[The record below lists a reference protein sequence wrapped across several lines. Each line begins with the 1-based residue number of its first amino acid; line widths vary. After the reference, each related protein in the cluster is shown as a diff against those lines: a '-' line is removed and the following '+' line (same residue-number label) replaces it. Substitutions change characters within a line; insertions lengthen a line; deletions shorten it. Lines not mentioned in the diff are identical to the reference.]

1 MSTPEGPLAP
11 LASATNGL
19 AHEVNGSAS
28 ANGNGAVDGAPSFD
42 TTLFHQYLSALLPP
56 VLGALP
62 TELDSLF
69 EDEFDERVARFA
81 AEGGGVLYV
90 VKVKDEGEEEAPPTY
105 SYRLVTQLSYSP
117 STVTSLA
124 LIKRNPT
131 LDPVTPLASQLHIL
145 NLFGGEETPYES
157 LHSVVSFGVK
167 PWFDAFVGARGGN
180 KDGGDSKM
188 GIPMTKKKFAELELS
203 LLHLQQNV
211 EIPETHLIIHPVI
224 QRAVEQAHASGVR
237 PNLSHI
243 PAKLLNDST
252 FLNTL
257 HGHVNSWIKSI
268 QAVTKLSRDVSSG
281 TASQEINFWLSLERA
296 LEGIETQLRSDEVNM
311 VMDCLRNAKRFLAT
325 VSFIADTGLKAS
337 TELVHK
343 YNLLMKDF
351 PLNELLS
358 ATDLDKI
365 QEAIVFI
372 FGHIIRKLKLS
383 PYPIRRAL
391 PLVEAISRDF
401 NDQLLRVLTSHRLAY
416 QPYDNFDRLLGQAM
430 GIFRTWD
437 DHIKEFTNV
446 ARDAMRKRLEKF
458 IPIKVNSAHAKL
470 QERCRYLRDWRK
482 QHEQLAVM
490 TGPTKGLGTM
500 VKEVGGI
507 DMEEEVKEAY
517 EVIKR
522 IDVLDVSVEGTE
534 IWVTAENAYN
544 ERVARVENQIIARL
558 RDRLGTARN
567 ANEMFRVFSKF
578 NALFV
583 RPKIR
588 GAIQEYQTQLID
600 SVKEDIKR
608 LHDKFK
614 TQYRYSEAY
623 HMSQMRDLPPIAG
636 AIIWARQIERQ
647 LLTYMKRVEDVL
659 GKGWELYAEGQKLQS
674 ESTAF
679 RKKLDT
685 RPVYDAWLH
694 DINRRDMGVNGRL
707 FEIVRLRGSQAQ
719 ANGAGG
725 SGGAGGG
732 GGGGYQL
739 AVNFDPQIITLFKE
753 VRNLLWLNF
762 QVPHAITNMAKD
774 AKRVYPHAVSLMETV
789 RTYGQTLDL
798 VENNRGIEWLVAEY
812 RNDAQRMVSKGMNIR
827 WDYFV
832 NQYDTARYVGAEGR
846 ADNRH
851 IQFVREFASV
861 VSVLQ
866 DKTNNVID
874 LYRDITRAV
883 EDLGTCAFSTEAF
896 AELLARI
903 QAAIDRLNLEGYANL
918 DHWVASLDKRIEDI
932 FLQRLTQIIET
943 WCSEFD
949 RGADDGDRRDA
960 LALRD
965 MTNKRKAGKGV
976 KEEKFVEGSLTV
988 KPIVHEIRIQNQV
1001 IFLDPPIEYAR
1012 STWIKQLH
1020 DWLGV
1025 VCRLR
1030 RIQSSRYEIGLQM
1043 QVTAAVE
1050 TTYTS
1055 LLTQLPDEILQRP
1068 FSLIDQKVRELKE
1081 YVAKWLQF
1089 QSLWDLEAEYVFNRL
1104 GDSLAHWQ
1112 QLLTE
1117 IKKARSTFD
1126 TSETQKGFG
1135 VCVVDYEQVQ
1145 ARVNAKYDAWQRDIL
1160 SRFGVKLGNAM
1171 KDMHASILK
1180 ARNELEHH
1188 SIEGLVGATA
1198 RRF

>member
-1 MSTPEGPLAP
+1 MSTPEGPSTP
-11 LASATNGL
+11 LTNSNGVLPHDSPVDAS
-19 AHEVNGSAS
+19 
-28 ANGNGAVDGAPSFD
+28 PFD
-42 TTLFHQYLSALLPP
+42 TSLFRSYLLSLLPP
-56 VLGALP
+56 VLGASP
-62 TELDSLF
+62 VELESLF
-69 EDEFDERVARFA
+69 DDEFDERVSRFA
-81 AEGGGVLYV
+81 AEGGGVIYV
-90 VKVKDEGEEEAPPTY
+90 VKVKDEGEAEDAPPSFSFQLTPH
-105 SYRLVTQLSYSP
+105 LSYSQ
-117 STVTSLA
+117 SHVTSLA
-124 LIKRNPT
+124 LIKRGPT
-131 LDPVTPLASQLHIL
+131 LDPLSPLATQLHIL
-145 NLFGGEETPYES
+145 NLFGGDETPYES
-157 LHSVVSFGVK
+157 LHAVVSCGVK
-167 PWFDAFVGARGGN
+167 PWFDAFVGARGSG
-180 KDGGDSKM
+180 KDGDTKM

-224 QRAVEQAHASGVR
+224 QRAVEQAQSSGTR
-237 PNLSHI
+237 PNISHI

-268 QAVTKLSRDVSSG
+268 QAVTKLTRDVSSG

-296 LEGIETQLRSDEVNM
+296 LEGIEAQLRSDEVNM

-325 VSFIADTGLKAS
+325 VSFIADTGLKTS
-337 TELVHK
+337 TDLVHK
-343 YNLLMKDF
+343 YNQLMKDF

-365 QEAIVFI
+365 QESLVLI
-372 FGHIIRKLKLS
+372 FGHINRKLKLS

-401 NDQLLRVLTSHRLAY
+401 NDQLLRVLTSHRL
-416 QPYDNFDRLLGQAM
+416 PYTPYETFDRLLSLAM
-430 GIFRTWD
+430 NIFRTWD
-437 DHIKEFTNV
+437 DLIKEFTNV
-446 ARDAMRKRLEKF
+446 AREVTRKRSEKF
-458 IPIKVNSAHAKL
+458 IPIKVVPAHAKL
-470 QERCRYLRDWRK
+470 QERTRYLRDWRK

-490 TGPTKGLGTM
+490 TGPTKGLGS
-500 VKEVGGI
+500 VGKEVGGM

-517 EVIKR
+517 EVVKR

-534 IWVTAENAYN
+534 IWITAENAYN

-614 TQYRYSEAY
+614 TQYRFSEAY

-685 RPVYDAWLH
+685 RPVYEAWLH

-707 FEIVRLRGSQAQ
+707 FEIVRLR
-719 ANGAGG
+719 
-725 SGGAGGG
+725 
-732 GGGGYQL
+732 GGGYQL

-798 VENNRGIEWLVAEY
+798 VENNKGIEWLVAEY
-812 RNDAQRMVSKGMNIR
+812 RNEAQRMVAKGMNIR

-832 NQYDTARYVGAEGR
+832 NQYDTARYVSSADGR
-846 ADNRH
+846 DSRH

-861 VSVLQ
+861 VSILQ
-866 DKTNNVID
+866 DKTNSVID
-874 LYRDITRAV
+874 LYRDILRAV
-883 EDLGTCAFSTEAF
+883 EDLATCPYTTEAF
-896 AELLARI
+896 SELLSKV

-918 DHWVASLDKRIEDI
+918 EHWVAELDKQIEGI
-932 FLQRLTQIIET
+932 LLQRLTHIIQT
-943 WCSEFD
+943 WCAEFD
-949 RGADDGDRRDA
+949 RSDDGDSRRDVIP
-960 LALRD
+960 LRD
-965 MTNKRKAGKGV
+965 ITNKRRGGKV
-976 KEEKFVEGSLTV
+976 LKEEKHMEGNMTV
-988 KPIVHEIRIQNQV
+988 KPIIHEIRIQNQV

-1020 DWLGV
+1020 EWLGV
-1025 VCRLR
+1025 ICSLR

-1043 QVTAAVE
+1043 QGAAASE

-1055 LLTQLPDEILQRP
+1055 LLTHFADSTLDRP
-1068 FSLIDQKVRELKE
+1068 FALIENKVQQLKD

-1126 TSETQKGFG
+1126 TSETQKSFG
-1135 VCVVDYEQVQ
+1135 VCVIDYEQVQ

-1171 KDMHASILK
+1171 KEMHASILK
-1180 ARNELEHH
+1180 ARNDLEHH
-1188 SIEGLVGATA
+1188 SIEGLLGGT